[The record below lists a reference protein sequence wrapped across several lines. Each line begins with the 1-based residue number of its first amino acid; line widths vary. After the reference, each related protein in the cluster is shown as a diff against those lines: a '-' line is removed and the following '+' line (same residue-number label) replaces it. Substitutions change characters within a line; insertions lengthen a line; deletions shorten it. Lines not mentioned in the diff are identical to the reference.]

1 MAGPQNMYPGGGGG
15 YPSPQQQGGMRQP
28 FPGAAGNVG
37 MMSPAQQQ
45 GMMGQQGYGQMGAQM
60 GNQMGNQMG
69 GQIPGQ
75 LPNQMQQMQQQMG
88 MQPQM
93 PMQQQQAMQQQ
104 MQQMQMGPQG
114 MPGGVIGPQQMQQQ
128 QQPPQQPMQA
138 VQQPQQPPQQQQGVT
153 TPQQTPPQ
161 APTPAQQGQPKD
173 VNTAML
179 CRLGQETVHDILSRT
194 QDVFSSLKSVSLPNG
209 TLQGQTATN
218 EKKVK
223 VQEQLKAL
231 KVLFKR
237 LRLIYEKCNENCQG
251 MEYTHIESLIPLKD
265 EWDMKSEEKKTSE
278 LYKQSCEEQNEV
290 MEQVALK
297 NKQLKEVIDSM
308 RKIIWEINTML
319 AMRRSSLHTEYL
331 KKLVSKHGGQP
342 RF

>member
-15 YPSPQQQGGMRQP
+15 YPNPQQQGGMRQP

-60 GNQMGNQMG
+60 GNQMAGQMGNQMG

-88 MQPQM
+88 MQPQMQPGM

-128 QQPPQQPMQA
+128 QPQQPMQPMQG

-218 EKKVK
+218 EKRVK

-278 LYKQSCEEQNEV
+278 MYKQSCEEQNEV
-290 MEQVALK
+290 ME
-297 NKQLKEVIDSM
+297 
-308 RKIIWEINTML
+308 
-319 AMRRSSLHTEYL
+319 RSSWDH
-331 KKLVSKHGGQP
+331 Q
-342 RF
+342 